1 MLEKLYRFFFIDHFC
16 GTFRALYFLMFPFVF
31 FKPLLIAEFI
41 FALFLLAFA
50 FYGEKKGWNKL

>member
-1 MLEKLYRFFFIDHFC
+1 MLEKLYRFFFINHSREIFC
-16 GTFRALYFLMFPFVF
+16 TLYFLMFPFVF

-50 FYGEKKGWNKL
+50 FYGEKKGWNKF